1 MLFSLLDE
9 PFIPFSRPDGR
20 FDSGGVLR
28 VVREAHQI
36 RELNFASPQDNFA
49 THRFLLVVLHWI
61 GAKAEV
67 LAPQFLL
74 EEIIRDLSESLTR
87 FQSRERLTASTMP
100 SKRRRAK

>member
-1 MLFSLLDE
+1 MSFSLLDE
-9 PFIPFSRPDGR
+9 PFIRFTRLDGSL
-20 FDSGGVLR
+20 DSGGVLQ

-36 RELNFASPQDNFA
+36 RELTFASPQDNFA

-74 EEIIRDLSESLTR
+74 EEIIGDLTESFTR
-87 FQSRERLTASTMP
+87 YQPRERLTASTMP